1 MRSSF
6 APRGGFSL
14 TKTPNHREQAGRR
27 RMAVVCTVLAMAV
40 ASGVIGSMTHSRGE
54 VSGKAH
60 TGPFSYFPSE

>member
-6 APRGGFSL
+6 VSRSGFSL
-14 TKTPNHREQAGRR
+14 MKTPNHRQQAGRR
-27 RMAVVCTVLAMAV
+27 RMMVVATVLAMAV